1 MTIVFMVVLA
11 ILGAVIV
18 ISYGEMR
25 YHQGCLSGLR
35 QGEAICQKYH
45 SVENY

>member
-1 MTIVFMVVLA
+1 MTIVLIVLA
-11 ILGAVIV
+11 ILVAVMF

-35 QGEAICQKYH
+35 KGEAICKKYH
-45 SVENY
+45 NSGD